1 MTLLLLLWSF
11 TKVGIL
17 GYGGGPSMVPLVK
30 AEVVDLYGWMTDTE
44 FADALAMGYALPGP
58 IATKIAAVVGFRVG
72 GVLGSI
78 AALAGMVLP
87 SLVLT

>member
-1 MTLLLLLWSF
+1 
-11 TKVGIL
+11 
-17 GYGGGPSMVPLVK
+17 MVPLVK